1 MDLKPM
7 SPFRSWVRNLWTEN
21 CAEHDAFNE
30 PEYSL
35 SDYFQKHKWYLK
47 VRYKQEQR
55 NKNGNS

>member
-1 MDLKPM
+1 M